1 MAKRKVTIKRD
12 NLKTYIFRVVLE
24 EDRWPDE
31 PPSEAVW
38 RAYVPSLESL
48 GASTWG
54 ETPPRSAQE
63 YSRSAGDDPRRVRRG
78 RQTPPP
84 LSSSH
89 CFEGTC
95 RQRHTMSAN

>member
-12 NLKTYIFRVVLE
+12 NLKTNIFRVVLE

-54 ETPPRSAQE
+54 ETPQEALKNIQEVLEMILEEFAEEGKPLPRSAQVTVLKGPAV
-63 YSRSAGDDPRRVRRG
+63 SVTR
-78 RQTPPP
+78 
-84 LSSSH
+84 
-89 CFEGTC
+89 
-95 RQRHTMSAN
+95 